1 MNLSRLKKTLSNIHR
16 RRRNIESYEWWD
28 YLNYAQKFSVSS
40 LYKFGYKINFVR
52 KVEHSRIVYMS
63 LDSKDATVDQAG
75 LIAIH
80 PANPPR
86 R

>member
-1 MNLSRLKKTLSNIHR
+1 MNASRLKKALSNIHR
-16 RRRNIESYEWWD
+16 RRRAIESYEWWD

-52 KVEHSRIVYMS
+52 RVEHISIVFMS
-63 LDSKDATVDQAG
+63 LNGNKVTIDQDG
-75 LIAIH
+75 LIDNKAGIET
-80 PANPPR
+80 R